1 MLHPASAPVASSPL
15 SGAGRLLWA
24 HRWFAL
30 AALTALAVGGW
41 QAVRIVIGPAVVVD
55 KVARGDLVQSLVAS
69 GHVATPFRVEIGAQI
84 IGVVADVLV
93 REGQT
98 VAEGQPLIAL
108 QPQELRAG
116 VVQAQGAVAQAEARL
131 RQLADFTLP
140 TARQSL
146 VQAQAT
152 MRTAQSTYDRTAELL
167 RNGNVTRVAYDDAQ
181 RLLDVA
187 RTQVRTAELQVFTAG
202 PGGSDEVLA
211 RTQLDQAL
219 ANLDTAN
226 ARLSYATIA
235 APRTGVLIS
244 RNVERGA
251 VVQPGR
257 TLLVLAPL
265 GETQLVIQVDERN
278 LGLIRT
284 GQTAFAS
291 ADAFPDRRFEA
302 VVNFINP
309 AVDIAR
315 ASVEVKLTVPEPT
328 VDLRQ
333 DMTVSVDIEVARR
346 AAALVLPACSL
357 RDAQS
362 GRAWIMGVRDGR
374 AFRQEVKTGLRGLG
388 QVEIME
394 GAREGDLAV
403 PVNSGLMTGQRFR
416 PLPPASPR

>member
-1 MLHPASAPVASSPL
+1 MLHPASAPAASSRL
-15 SGAGRLLWA
+15 SGAGRLLWT

-41 QAVRIVIGPAVVVD
+41 QAARIVIGPAVVVD
-55 KVARGDLVQSLVAS
+55 KLARGDLVQSLVAS

-84 IGVVADVLV
+84 TGVVADVLV
-93 REGQT
+93 REGQV

-146 VQAQAT
+146 VQVQAT

-302 VVNFINP
+302 VVSFINP

-328 VDLRQ
+328 VDL
-333 DMTVSVDIEVARR
+333 
-346 AAALVLPACSL
+346 
-357 RDAQS
+357 
-362 GRAWIMGVRDGR
+362 
-374 AFRQEVKTGLRGLG
+374 GLG
-388 QVEIME
+388 LIT
-394 GAREGDLAV
+394 R
-403 PVNSGLMTGQRFR
+403 S
-416 PLPPASPR
+416 